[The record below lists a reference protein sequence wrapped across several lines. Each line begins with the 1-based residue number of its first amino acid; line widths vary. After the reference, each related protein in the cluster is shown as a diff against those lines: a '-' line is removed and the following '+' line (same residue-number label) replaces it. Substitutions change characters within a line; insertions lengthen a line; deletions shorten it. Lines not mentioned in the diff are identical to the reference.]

1 MHDCLN
7 CQHPCVEYSDEKVKI
22 HGKLVLACA
31 YQGTLPN
38 GVLSDIMIYLQGY
51 ISDAQ
56 NQLSLPKASQDLSL
70 NNIRGTW
77 TQYIFS
83 SLAWNYFAA
92 HPHGNSCF
100 VHLPSIST
108 LRFIDL
114 FDPDASAALKNGL
127 LDRLESQGVT
137 LSISNPDFLCIRD
150 VYPEDMLIFRE
161 KICNLSLDS
170 QERMDSA
177 YKNLLHSCSYSS
189 LRYGI
194 ALKTSLR
201 SDRRYQVAYEGSVL
215 KALIA
220 HLQVRFWDVSFET
233 KYYTVVANKVGPEDR
248 RALTAPATH
257 SIVDVH
263 TPPIKAVDEIFE
275 VRSTQDIIAT
285 LQTIEALHNS

>member
-1 MHDCLN
+1 MCNCLN
-7 CQHPCVEYSDEKVKI
+7 CHQPCIEYQNGKAKI

-31 YQGTLPN
+31 YQDALPV
-38 GVLSDIMIYLQGY
+38 GELSNIMSYLQDY
-51 ISDAQ
+51 IAKAQ
-56 NQLSLPKASQDLSL
+56 DQLSLPKISQDLSM

-77 TQYIFS
+77 MQYIFS

-114 FDPDASAALKNGL
+114 FDPDASAALKSGL
-127 LDRLESQGVT
+127 LDRLENQGIT
-137 LSISNPDFLCIRD
+137 LSMSNPDFICIRD
-150 VYPEDMLIFRE
+150 VYPEDMIAFTRE
-161 KICNLSLDS
+161 ISNLSLAA
-170 QERMDSA
+170 QEQMDSA

-189 LRYGI
+189 LKYGI

-201 SDRRYQVAYEGSVL
+201 SDRRYQVAYEGSIL

-233 KYYTVVANKVGPEDR
+233 KYYAIVANKVGVEDR
-248 RALTAPATH
+248 RVLTAPATH

-275 VRSTQDIIAT
+275 VRSTDDIISA
-285 LQTIEALHNS
+285 LQSIESYHKS